1 VRQNLPSPFK
11 PLRGTQ
17 YSDET
22 ATMLAKQLLDGAT
35 DNSWIAVVSAPSVF
49 IQLKKLLVSAPAPAM
64 AYQQERMRVRPRR
77 NTQCARGFVSWSS
90 TGALTCSPI
99 TCLTTF
105 HIRYD
110 CPVRC
115 PIHRDLRSPLIPI
128 AELRGRFDRV
138 ICDPPFLSADCQ
150 TKGWTTLPVKHSV
163 QARAETD
170 AT

>member
-1 VRQNLPSPFK
+1 MRQNLPSPFK

-115 PIHRDLRSPLIPI
+115 PIHS
-128 AELRGRFDRV
+128 
-138 ICDPPFLSADCQ
+138 
-150 TKGWTTLPVKHSV
+150 
-163 QARAETD
+163 
-170 AT
+170 